1 MLKMTAELLAEL
13 GSCGDYTAK
22 FKRMFPT
29 TDERYEDGVEVTS
42 EVVRANERHFDL
54 SWAVARMFNDE
65 AQTRYANATY
75 GRDEVSQLIET
86 ERTQATTA
94 HHAARAAWRQKYDLD
109 SWSSGDSPDSRQEY
123 QEEGERYRQVMRDL
137 DERSTA
143 HWTDLFAEL
152 FNDPSCHSQTFMNVQ
167 ARAEERRSQAEADRL
182 HRFENKL
189 RTQQEKIRYWTEEPE
204 NELRR
209 VVEELEAQRSNL
221 AERIEEQR
229 RYWAEEPSKKIEE
242 HQAEVAKLEGKIANL
257 RPRVARRQ
265 LAQLEARVEAA
276 NQAALTAQQEVE
288 RSQQALETARQHAVA
303 VVAEPIAD

>member
-1 MLKMTAELLAEL
+1 MLKMTVELLAEL

-29 TDERYEDGVEVTS
+29 TDERYEDGVEVTG

-94 HHAARAAWRQKYDLD
+94 HHAARAAWREKFDQD
-109 SWSSGDSPDSRQEY
+109 SWSTGNSPDSHQEY
-123 QEEGERYRQVMRDL
+123 REESERHRQVINDL
-137 DERSTA
+137 DRRATA

-152 FNDPSCHSQTFMNVQ
+152 FNDPSCHSSTFKDAQT
-167 ARAEERRSQAEADRL
+167 RADERRAQVEVDRL
-182 HRFENKL
+182 RRLEGKL
-189 RTQQEKIRYWTEEPE
+189 HTQQERLRYWTEEPE

-209 VVEELEAQRSNL
+209 IVEELEKQRSHL

-229 RYWAEEPSKKIEE
+229 RYWAEEPPKKIEE
-242 HQAEVAKLEGKIANL
+242 HQEKIAELEGKVANL

-265 LAQLEARVEAA
+265 LAQLESQVEAA
-276 NQAALTAQQEVE
+276 SQAALTAQQNVE
-288 RSQQALETARQHAVA
+288 RTQQALEAARQLA
-303 VVAEPIAD
+303 AESVTS